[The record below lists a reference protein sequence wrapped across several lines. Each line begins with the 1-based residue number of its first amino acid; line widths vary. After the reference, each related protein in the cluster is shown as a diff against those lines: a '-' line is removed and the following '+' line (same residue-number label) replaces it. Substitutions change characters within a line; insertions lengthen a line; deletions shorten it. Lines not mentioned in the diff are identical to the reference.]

1 LAVST
6 LIFRRLWGGPPGLR
20 GSSRTRSRPTWTS
33 AAGLESCPTKK
44 LGNWYRERVAY
55 NGCLIVTL
63 TVNPALDRTISV
75 DRLAFEDRSYID
87 SRHESAGGRG
97 IIAACVIHSFGGK
110 PLAIFPSGGNNG
122 KRLEEFLVACGY
134 STLAVPIGR
143 EIRTNLTI
151 TDRQGLT
158 VSLNERGPQLE
169 KAEVDRIEKAVQKS
183 LDGAAWLL
191 LCGSLPPGV
200 PANFYARLIGMAR
213 RKKVKTLL
221 DTDGDALREGI
232 EAGPTV
238 VSPNQHEAER
248 LLNRALVT
256 RNHFLEA
263 VARIRAMGPEMV
275 ALSLG
280 SRGAMG
286 AIEGAIIE
294 ALPPRVEVLC
304 PIGAGDALAAALA
317 WSMERNGDFTDALRW
332 GVATGTAS
340 STLPGLRSASL
351 EQTKEMY
358 RQVEVRR
365 IE

>member
-1 LAVST
+1 
-6 LIFRRLWGGPPGLR
+6 
-20 GSSRTRSRPTWTS
+20 
-33 AAGLESCPTKK
+33 
-44 LGNWYRERVAY
+44 
-55 NGCLIVTL
+55 LIVTL

-75 DRLAFEDRSYID
+75 DRLAFEDRAYIE
-87 SRHESAGGRG
+87 SRHDSPGGRG
-97 IIAACVIHSFGGK
+97 INAACVIHAFGGK
-110 PLAIFPSGGNNG
+110 PLAIFPSGGKNG
-122 KRLEEFLVACGY
+122 KSFEELLGANGY
-134 STLAVPIGR
+134 ATMAVPAGHA
-143 EIRTNLTI
+143 IRTNITI

-158 VSLNERGPQLE
+158 VSVNERGPQLGKTE
-169 KAEVDRIEKAVQKS
+169 IDRLEKAVHKS

-200 PANFYARLIGMAR
+200 APDFYARLIDMAR

-232 EAGPTV
+232 EAAPTA

-256 RNHFLEA
+256 RNHFLDA

-280 SRGAMG
+280 SRGAVG
-286 AIEGAIIE
+286 AMEGSLIE

-304 PIGAGDALAAALA
+304 PIGAGDALAAAFA
-317 WSMERNGDFTDALRW
+317 WSMERSGDFTDALRW
-332 GVATGTAS
+332 GVAAGTAS
-340 STLPGLRSASL
+340 AMLPGLRLASL
-351 EQTKEMY
+351 DQAKEIY

>member
-1 LAVST
+1 M
-6 LIFRRLWGGPPGLR
+6 
-20 GSSRTRSRPTWTS
+20 
-33 AAGLESCPTKK
+33 
-44 LGNWYRERVAY
+44 
-55 NGCLIVTL
+55 IVTL

-75 DRLAFEDRSYID
+75 DRLAFEDRAYID

-97 IIAACVIHSFGGK
+97 INAACVIHSFGGK
-110 PLAIFPSGGNNG
+110 PFAIFPSGGKNG
-122 KRLEEFLVACGY
+122 KRLDELLGGY
-134 STLAVPIGR
+134 GYPTLAVPIGH
-143 EIRTNLTI
+143 EIRTNLTV

-158 VSLNERGPQLE
+158 VSLNERGPHLD
-169 KAEVDRIEKAVQKS
+169 KAEVDRLEKAVHKS
-183 LDGAAWLL
+183 LDGASWLM

-200 PANFYARLIGMAR
+200 PSDFYARLIAMAR

-232 EAGPTV
+232 EAAPTA

-256 RNHFLEA
+256 RNHFLDA
-263 VARIRAMGPEMV
+263 VARIRAMGPETV
-275 ALSLG
+275 TLSLG

-286 AIEGAIIE
+286 AIEGAIVE

-304 PIGAGDALAAALA
+304 PIGAGDALAAAFV
-317 WSMERNGDFTDALRW
+317 WSMEHTGDFTDALRW

-340 STLPGLRSASL
+340 ATLPGLRLASL
-351 EQTKEMY
+351 DQAKEVY
-358 RQVEVRR
+358 RQVEMRR

>member
-1 LAVST
+1 M
-6 LIFRRLWGGPPGLR
+6 
-20 GSSRTRSRPTWTS
+20 
-33 AAGLESCPTKK
+33 
-44 LGNWYRERVAY
+44 
-55 NGCLIVTL
+55 IVTL
-63 TVNPALDRTISV
+63 TVNPALDRTLSV
-75 DRLAFEDRSYID
+75 DRLAFEDRSYIE
-87 SRHESAGGRG
+87 SRHESPGGRG
-97 IIAACVIHSFGGK
+97 INAACVIHSFGGK

-122 KRLEEFLVACGY
+122 KSFEELLCAYGY
-134 STLAVPIGR
+134 ATVAVPAGH

-158 VSLNERGPQLE
+158 VSVNERGPQLA
-169 KAEVDRIEKAVQKS
+169 KAEVDRLEKAVQKN
-183 LDGAAWLL
+183 LDGAAWLM

-200 PANFYARLIGMAR
+200 PSNFYARLIGMAA
-213 RKKVKTLL
+213 RKKVKTML

-232 EAGPTV
+232 EAAPTV

-263 VARIRAMGPEMV
+263 VARIRAMGPETV
-275 ALSLG
+275 VLSLG

-286 AIEGAIIE
+286 AIEGAIVE
-294 ALPPRVEVLC
+294 ALPPRSEVLC
-304 PIGAGDALAAALA
+304 PIGAGDALAAAFT
-317 WSMERNGDFTDALRW
+317 WSMERSGDFTDALRW

-340 STLPGLRSASL
+340 ATLPGLRLASL
-351 EQTKEMY
+351 DQATEVY

>member
-1 LAVST
+1 M
-6 LIFRRLWGGPPGLR
+6 
-20 GSSRTRSRPTWTS
+20 
-33 AAGLESCPTKK
+33 
-44 LGNWYRERVAY
+44 
-55 NGCLIVTL
+55 IVTL

-75 DRLAFEDRSYID
+75 DRLAFEDRAYID

-97 IIAACVIHSFGGK
+97 INAACVIHAFGGK

-122 KRLEEFLVACGY
+122 KCIEAFLCADGY
-134 STLAVPIGR
+134 DTLAVPIR
-143 EIRTNLTI
+143 QEIRTNLTI

-158 VSLNERGPQLE
+158 VSLNARGPQLE
-169 KAEVDRIEKAVQKS
+169 KAEVERLEKAVQKN
-183 LDGAAWLL
+183 LDGATWLM

-200 PANFYARLIGMAR
+200 PSDFYARLIGMAR

-232 EAGPTV
+232 EAAPTV

-256 RNHFLEA
+256 RNHFLDA
-263 VARIRAMGPEMV
+263 VARIRAMGPDMV
-275 ALSLG
+275 VLSLG

-286 AIEGAIIE
+286 AIEGNIVE

-304 PIGAGDALAAALA
+304 PIGAGDALGAAFA

-340 STLPGLRSASL
+340 ATLPGLRLASP
-351 EQTKEMY
+351 EQAKEVY

>member
-1 LAVST
+1 M
-6 LIFRRLWGGPPGLR
+6 
-20 GSSRTRSRPTWTS
+20 
-33 AAGLESCPTKK
+33 
-44 LGNWYRERVAY
+44 
-55 NGCLIVTL
+55 IVTL

-75 DRLAFEDRSYID
+75 DRLAFEDRSYIE
-87 SRHESAGGRG
+87 SRHESPGGRG
-97 IIAACVIHSFGGK
+97 INAAGVIHSFGGK
-110 PLAIFPSGGNNG
+110 ALAIFPSGGKNG
-122 KRLEEFLVACGY
+122 KCFEEMLGAYGFPTA
-134 STLAVPIGR
+134 AVPIGR

-169 KAEVDRIEKAVQKS
+169 KTEVDRLEKAVEKH
-183 LDGAAWLL
+183 LDGASWLL

-200 PANFYARLIGMAR
+200 PSNFYARLIGKAR

-221 DTDGDALREGI
+221 DADGDPLREGV
-232 EAGPTV
+232 EASPTV
-238 VSPNQHEAER
+238 VCPNQAEAER

-256 RNHFLEA
+256 RNHFLDA
-263 VARIRAMGPEMV
+263 VARIRAMGPETV

-286 AIEGAIIE
+286 AIEGAVIE
-294 ALPPRVEVLC
+294 AVPPRVEVLC
-304 PIGAGDALAAALA
+304 PIGAGDALAAAFA

-340 STLPGLRSASL
+340 ATLPGLRTASL
-351 EQTKEMY
+351 EQAKEIY

>member
-1 LAVST
+1 M
-6 LIFRRLWGGPPGLR
+6 
-20 GSSRTRSRPTWTS
+20 
-33 AAGLESCPTKK
+33 
-44 LGNWYRERVAY
+44 
-55 NGCLIVTL
+55 IVTL

-75 DRLAFEDRSYID
+75 DRLAFEDRAYIE

-97 IIAACVIHSFGGK
+97 INAACVIHSFGGK
-110 PLAIFPSGGNNG
+110 ALAIFPSGGANG
-122 KRLEEFLVACGY
+122 KFIEELLGGY
-134 STLAVPIGR
+134 GYPTVAVPIGH

-169 KAEVDRIEKAVQKS
+169 KAEVDRIEKAVHKS
-183 LDGAAWLL
+183 LDGVAWLM

-213 RKKVKTLL
+213 RKHVKTLL

-232 EAGPTV
+232 EAAPTV
-238 VSPNQHEAER
+238 VSPNQQEAER

-263 VARIRAMGPEMV
+263 AARIRAMGPETV

-286 AIEGAIIE
+286 AVEGAIIE

-304 PIGAGDALAAALA
+304 PIGAGDALAAALV
-317 WSMERNGDFTDALRW
+317 WSMEQTGDFTDALRW
-332 GVATGTAS
+332 GVAAGTAS
-340 STLPGLRSASL
+340 ATLPGLRMASL
-351 EQTKEMY
+351 EQAKEIY